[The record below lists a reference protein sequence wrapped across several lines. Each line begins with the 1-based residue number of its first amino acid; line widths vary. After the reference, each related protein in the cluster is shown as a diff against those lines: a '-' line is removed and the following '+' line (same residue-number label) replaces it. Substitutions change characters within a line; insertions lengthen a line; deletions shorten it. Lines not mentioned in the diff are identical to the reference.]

1 MDVTGIA
8 VAPTITAQTNIAG
21 AVQMG
26 VLKQALEVQG
36 QSALLLVQ
44 SVAQV
49 TYNNPPNLGN
59 NIDVVV

>member
-8 VAPTITAQTNIAG
+8 AATTTTQTDIAA

-44 SVAQV
+44 SVSQV
-49 TYNNPPNLGN
+49 VYNNPSNLGN

>member
-8 VAPTITAQTNIAG
+8 AATTTTQTDIAA

-44 SVAQV
+44 SVSQV
-49 TYNNPPNLGN
+49 VYNNPPNLGN
-59 NIDVVV
+59 NIDVIV